1 MPQLTEEQSTLEGTV
16 SSIIFQ
22 NEENGYTILRLD
34 AGEEEMTVVGSMPG
48 VSPGEYLTV
57 RGQWVRH
64 ATYGTQF
71 RADVVERRL
80 PQGLKEIF
88 HYLASGAIKGIG
100 KATARQLIETFGEDA
115 LRVIE
120 EEPEKLTTL
129 KGISP
134 KRARTISDAFRKQ
147 MGMRRLL
154 EFLTEHQLPAELSG
168 PLYRAYG
175 DVALEVVRANPY
187 VLASVEFGVE
197 FSQTDA
203 LALSLGIAA
212 DDPQRLEAG
221 LLFELSH
228 NNWNNG
234 HTFLPAQ
241 KLIAA
246 TGQLLEAP
254 SDLLEERLEA
264 LANRGELDR
273 ETIAGQDAVY
283 IPALYEA
290 ETYIA
295 HRIGE
300 MSQAELLPPDGL
312 DRIIARIQ
320 REQRITYAP
329 QQRQAVEMA
338 ASRQVML
345 LTGGPGTGKT
355 TCLRGVLALFEAMGL
370 DTALAAPTGR
380 AAKRLG
386 ELCST
391 DASTIHRLL
400 ETGFDPSTGQLAFT
414 HDQYDPL
421 EVDAVIVDEVS
432 MVDVPLMAA
441 LLSALRGDC
450 RLVLVGDPDQ
460 LPSVGPGNLFSDL
473 IRSGAVPMV
482 RLTEIF
488 RQAAQSAIVRNAH
501 MVNAGELPNLRQN
514 DSDFFFLRRRDP
526 QLAVET
532 IVDLCRRRLPERM
545 GIPADQIQ
553 VLSPT
558 RRRGTGTTVLNQAL
572 QAALNPPSERKGERR
587 FGDWI
592 FRAGDRVM
600 QVKNNY
606 DILWED
612 HAGGVGMGIFNGD
625 IGRIESIDPASG
637 LVTVDF
643 DGHRAAYPPD
653 MMTQLE
659 LAYAVTVHKAQGS
672 EYRAVILSA
681 VEAAPMLLTRGIL
694 YTAMTRAKELLILV
708 GDDQVVA
715 RMAANDRQQ
724 RRYSGLR
731 ARLARGRSEKEESHG
746 PAPISSEPALPT
758 QVSLL

>member
-197 FSQTDA
+197 FSQADA

-228 NNWNNG
+228 NNWNNLLFELSHNNWNNG

-246 TGQLLEAP
+246 TGQLLEA
-254 SDLLEERLEA
+254 SGDLLEERLEA

-295 HRIGE
+295 HRVGE

-312 DRIIARIQ
+312 DRIISRIQ

-355 TCLRGVLALFEAMGL
+355 TCLRGVLALCGGCWPCLRPWGWTPPWPPPPAGRPS
-370 DTALAAPTGR
+370 AWGSCAPPTPP
-380 AAKRLG
+380 
-386 ELCST
+386 
-391 DASTIHRLL
+391 
-400 ETGFDPSTGQLAFT
+400 PSTGCWR
-414 HDQYDPL
+414 P
-421 EVDAVIVDEVS
+421 
-432 MVDVPLMAA
+432 A
-441 LLSALRGDC
+441 LTPAR
-450 RLVLVGDPDQ
+450 
-460 LPSVGPGNLFSDL
+460 
-473 IRSGAVPMV
+473 
-482 RLTEIF
+482 
-488 RQAAQSAIVRNAH
+488 
-501 MVNAGELPNLRQN
+501 
-514 DSDFFFLRRRDP
+514 DSWP
-526 QLAVET
+526 
-532 IVDLCRRRLPERM
+532 
-545 GIPADQIQ
+545 
-553 VLSPT
+553 SPT
-558 RRRGTGTTVLNQAL
+558 TSTT
-572 QAALNPPSERKGERR
+572 PWRWTRS
-587 FGDWI
+587 
-592 FRAGDRVM
+592 
-600 QVKNNY
+600 
-606 DILWED
+606 LW
-612 HAGGVGMGIFNGD
+612 
-625 IGRIESIDPASG
+625 
-637 LVTVDF
+637 
-643 DGHRAAYPPD
+643 
-653 MMTQLE
+653 
-659 LAYAVTVHKAQGS
+659 
-672 EYRAVILSA
+672 
-681 VEAAPMLLTRGIL
+681 TRCPWW
-694 YTAMTRAKELLILV
+694 TC
-708 GDDQVVA
+708 
-715 RMAANDRQQ
+715 
-724 RRYSGLR
+724 
-731 ARLARGRSEKEESHG
+731 
-746 PAPISSEPALPT
+746 P
-758 QVSLL
+758 